1 MAIPTLKTHLNKENQ
16 DNANVL
22 KVKSNP
28 ATSWECALDRGSGSN
43 SLAPLPE
50 PQTQQTEWMLE
61 KMRNAVQ
68 SVR

>member
-50 PQTQQTEWMLE
+50 PQT
-61 KMRNAVQ
+61 
-68 SVR
+68 